1 MCSNT
6 MSTEAPDRPLSTG
19 RIHSRVLLSQDHVE
33 LGRLQA
39 NGVLK
44 NGLGDALKAEEPLT
58 GP

>member
-1 MCSNT
+1 
-6 MSTEAPDRPLSTG
+6 MSTEAPARPLSTG